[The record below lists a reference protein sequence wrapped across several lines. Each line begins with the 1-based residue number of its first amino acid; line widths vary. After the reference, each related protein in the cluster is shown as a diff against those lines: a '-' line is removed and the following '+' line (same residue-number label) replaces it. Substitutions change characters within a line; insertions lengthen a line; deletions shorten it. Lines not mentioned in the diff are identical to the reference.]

1 MWQETPSGSSGTDR
15 SLRQWIL
22 KLKSTSDEVP
32 GIIRFQMR
40 HQVELVEFDLEGIE
54 KGMPTNQEETVAF
67 CEADG
72 LFESC
77 TDNV

>member
-1 MWQETPSGSSGTDR
+1 
-15 SLRQWIL
+15 
-22 KLKSTSDEVP
+22 
-32 GIIRFQMR
+32 MR